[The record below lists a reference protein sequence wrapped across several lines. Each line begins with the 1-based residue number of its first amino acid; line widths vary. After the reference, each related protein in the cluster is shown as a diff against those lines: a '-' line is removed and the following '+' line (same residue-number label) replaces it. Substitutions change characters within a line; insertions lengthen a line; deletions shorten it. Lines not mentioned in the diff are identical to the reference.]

1 MERRQLLLG
10 LGALPLVG
18 LPLLGLSACT
28 GPYNVYA
35 EVSSF
40 GEWPADKTGGTYAFE
55 RLPSQKHSK
64 RNVAI
69 EDAAREALERA
80 GLKPAAEGQEAD
92 FKVSV
97 GMRYSLSE
105 PAIWDDP
112 LWWRGRAGFGWGYG
126 RRGAVWWNRPGPG
139 PWSPFDVRYNR
150 EAAVLLR
157 DGKTG
162 EPIYESHASNDGISM
177 GDTELAQALFLAAM
191 AEFPKAEGKP
201 HRVSVMMPGQPP
213 KP

>member
-1 MERRQLLLG
+1 VKRRQLVLG
-10 LGALPLVG
+10 LGALPLASLV
-18 LPLLGLSACT
+18 ACT
-28 GPYNVYA
+28 GPYNVDA
-35 EVSSF
+35 DVSSF
-40 GEWPADKTGGTYAFE
+40 GEWPAERSGGTYAFE
-55 RLPSQKHSK
+55 RLPSQRQAKGQ
-64 RNVAI
+64 AGL

-92 FKVSV
+92 VKVSV
-97 GMRYSLSE
+97 GIRYGLVE

-112 LWWRGRAGFGWGYG
+112 MWWRWHAGFGYW
-126 RRGAVWWNRPGPG
+126 RRGGIWWNGPG
-139 PWSPFDVRYNR
+139 PYPWGYRDVRYYR

-162 EPIYESHASNDGISM
+162 QPLYESHASNDSYSSG
-177 GDTELAQALFLAAM
+177 GPELTNALFLAAM

-201 HRVSVMMPGQPP
+201 HHVSVTMPGQPP

>member
-1 MERRQLLLG
+1 MERRQLILALGTVPLLG
-10 LGALPLVG
+10 LG
-18 LPLLGLSACT
+18 ACT

-40 GEWPADKTGGTYAFE
+40 GEWPADKSGGTYAFE
-55 RLPSQKHSK
+55 RLPSQKQSK
-64 RNVAI
+64 RHIAI
-69 EDAAREALERA
+69 EEAAREAFERA

-92 FKVSV
+92 YKVSV

-112 LWWRGRAGFGWGYG
+112 LWWRGRASFGWGYG
-126 RRGAVWWNRPGPG
+126 RRGALWWNRPGPG

-150 EAAVLLR
+150 EAAVLIR

-162 EPIYESHASNDGISM
+162 EPIYESHASNDGINM
-177 GDTELAQALFLAAM
+177 GDNELAQALFLAAM
-191 AEFPKAEGKP
+191 AEFPKAESKS